1 MQRILLGFLSL
12 ALLVAGSCPG
22 RADSGP
28 ACDLPDDLILP
39 ADPLTHVATALAK
52 RNQVDILA
60 LGSGSTVGDSSGAGG
75 GPAMAYKAPR
85 ASFPY
90 RMVETLNSMRPA
102 DHFELTVEGGRDMTA
117 EAMLPIL
124 QRELAAHHYD
134 LVLWQTGTV
143 EAVHGLRP
151 DRLRE
156 VLQKGADALA
166 NAQADLV
173 LVDPQF
179 SRFMRANVDVNPYET
194 VLQQMTG
201 NPDVTLF
208 RRFDLTQLWIGS
220 GQVDLERTSR
230 EQRDGTIALLNT
242 CLGEALAR
250 YVLAGTDQH

>member
-1 MQRILLGFLSL
+1 M
-12 ALLVAGSCPG
+12 A
-22 RADSGP
+22 
-28 ACDLPDDLILP
+28 
-39 ADPLTHVATALAK
+39 HVAAALAK
-52 RNQVDILA
+52 KNQLDILA

-90 RMVETLNSMRPA
+90 RMVETLKAMRPS
-102 DHFELTVEGGRDMTA
+102 DRIELTVEGGRDMTA

-151 DRLRE
+151 ERLRE
-156 VLQKGADALA
+156 VLQEGADALA
-166 NAQADLV
+166 SAQTDLV
-173 LVDPQF
+173 LIDPQF
-179 SRFMRANVDVNPYET
+179 SRFMRANVDISPYET
-194 VLQQMTG
+194 VLQQTTG

-208 RRFDLTQLWIGS
+208 RRFDLTQLWIGN
-220 GQVDLERTSR
+220 GQVDLERASR

-250 YVLAGTDQH
+250 YVLAGVGEH

>member
-1 MQRILLGFLSL
+1 MQRISLGFLLL

-22 RADSGP
+22 RADGGL
-28 ACDLPDDLILP
+28 ACDLPADLILP
-39 ADPLTHVATALAK
+39 SDPLAHVAAALAK
-52 RNQVDILA
+52 KNQLDILA

-90 RMVETLNSMRPA
+90 RMVETLKAMRPS
-102 DHFELTVEGGRDMTA
+102 DRIELTVEGGRDMTA

-151 DRLRE
+151 ERLRE
-156 VLQKGADALA
+156 VLQEGADALA
-166 NAQADLV
+166 SAQTDLV
-173 LVDPQF
+173 LIDPQF
-179 SRFMRANVDVNPYET
+179 SRFMRANVDISPYET
-194 VLQQMTG
+194 VLQQTTG

-208 RRFDLTQLWIGS
+208 RRFDLTQLWIGN
-220 GQVDLERTSR
+220 GQVDLERASR

-250 YVLAGTDQH
+250 YVLAGIGEH

>member
-1 MQRILLGFLSL
+1 M
-12 ALLVAGSCPG
+12 A
-22 RADSGP
+22 
-28 ACDLPDDLILP
+28 
-39 ADPLTHVATALAK
+39 HVAAALAK
-52 RNQVDILA
+52 KNQLDILA

-90 RMVETLNSMRPA
+90 RMVETLKAMRPS
-102 DHFELTVEGGRDMTA
+102 DRIELTVEGGRDMTA

-151 DRLRE
+151 ERLRE
-156 VLQKGADALA
+156 VLQEGADALA
-166 NAQADLV
+166 SAQTDLV
-173 LVDPQF
+173 LIDPQF
-179 SRFMRANVDVNPYET
+179 SRFMRANVDISPYET
-194 VLQQMTG
+194 VLQQTTG

-208 RRFDLTQLWIGS
+208 RRFDLTQLWIGN
-220 GQVDLERTSR
+220 GQVDLERATR
-230 EQRDGTIALLNT
+230 DQRDETIALLNS

-250 YVLAGTDQH
+250 YVLAGIGEH

>member
-1 MQRILLGFLSL
+1 MQRISLGFLL
-12 ALLVAGSCPG
+12 LTLLVVGSCPG
-22 RADSGP
+22 RAESGP

-39 ADPLTHVATALAK
+39 ADPLTHVAAALAK

-90 RMVETLNSMRPA
+90 RMVETLKAMRPS
-102 DHFELTVEGGRDMTA
+102 DRFELTVEGGRDMTA

-134 LVLWQTGTV
+134 LILWQTGTV

-156 VLQKGADALA
+156 VLQEGADALA
-166 NAQADLV
+166 NAQADMV

-179 SRFMRANVDVNPYET
+179 SRFMRANVDVSPYET

-208 RRFDLTQLWIGS
+208 RRFDLTQLWTGS
-220 GQVDLERTSR
+220 GQVDLERASR

-250 YVLAGTDQH
+250 YVLAGAAQH

>member
-1 MQRILLGFLSL
+1 MQRILLGFLSI

-22 RADSGP
+22 RAEGGL
-28 ACDLPDDLILP
+28 ACDLPPDLIVP
-39 ADPLTHVATALAK
+39 ADPLTHVAATLATK
-52 RNQVDILA
+52 GRLDILA

-90 RMVETLNSMRPA
+90 RMVETLRTMRPS
-102 DHFELTVEGGRDMTA
+102 DRFELTVEGGRDMTA

-151 DRLRE
+151 ERLRE
-156 VLQKGADALA
+156 VLRAGVDALA

-173 LVDPQF
+173 LIDPQF
-179 SRFMRANVDVNPYET
+179 SRFMRANVDVSPYET

-201 NPDVTLF
+201 NPGVTLF
-208 RRFDLTQLWIGS
+208 HRFDLTQLWSGS
-220 GQVDLERTSR
+220 GQVDLERASR
-230 EQRDGTIALLNT
+230 EQRDGTVALLNT

-250 YVLAGTDQH
+250 YVLAGAAQH

>member
-1 MQRILLGFLSL
+1 
-12 ALLVAGSCPG
+12 
-22 RADSGP
+22 
-28 ACDLPDDLILP
+28 
-39 ADPLTHVATALAK
+39 LTHVASALAK

-90 RMVETLNSMRPA
+90 RMVETLKAMRPS
-102 DHFELTVEGGRDMTA
+102 DRIELTVAGGRDMTA
-117 EAMLPIL
+117 EVMLPIL

-156 VLQKGADALA
+156 VLQDGADAVA

-179 SRFMRANVDVNPYET
+179 SRFMRANVDISPYET
-194 VLQQMTG
+194 VLQQTTG

-208 RRFDLTQLWIGS
+208 RRFDLTQHWIGN
-220 GQVDLERTSR
+220 GQIDLERATR
-230 EQRDGTIALLNT
+230 DQRDATIALLNS

-250 YVLAGTDQH
+250 YVLAGIGEH

>member
-1 MQRILLGFLSL
+1 
-12 ALLVAGSCPG
+12 
-22 RADSGP
+22 
-28 ACDLPDDLILP
+28 
-39 ADPLTHVATALAK
+39 
-52 RNQVDILA
+52 
-60 LGSGSTVGDSSGAGG
+60 
-75 GPAMAYKAPR
+75 
-85 ASFPY
+85 
-90 RMVETLNSMRPA
+90 MVETLKAMRPS
-102 DHFELTVEGGRDMTA
+102 DRFELTVEGGRDMTA

-134 LVLWQTGTV
+134 LILWQTGTV

-156 VLQKGADALA
+156 VLQEGADALA

-179 SRFMRANVDVNPYET
+179 SRFMRANVDVSPYET

-220 GQVDLERTSR
+220 GQVDLERASR
-230 EQRDGTIALLNT
+230 DQRDGTIALLNT

-250 YVLAGTDQH
+250 YVLAGAGEH